1 MEVRGGKVYSDF
13 TQSQGCGSCWK
24 FLFELGP
31 AGWGTAAPSVP
42 ALSPLRFDESLI
54 LYFQIT
60 EQARVLLW

>member
-1 MEVRGGKVYSDF
+1 MERSIQTLHRAKDVGAA
-13 TQSQGCGSCWK
+13 GSSC
-24 FLFELGP
+24 LNLDLQDG
-31 AGWGTAAPSVP
+31 AQLP